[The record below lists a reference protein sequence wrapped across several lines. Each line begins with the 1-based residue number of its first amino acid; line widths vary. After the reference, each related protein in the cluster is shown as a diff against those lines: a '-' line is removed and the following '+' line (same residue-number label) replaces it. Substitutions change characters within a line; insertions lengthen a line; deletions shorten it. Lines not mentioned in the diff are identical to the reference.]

1 MPRITIKVYDNGDTA
16 EYKFDVPMRVTITG
30 KEDHFRRAVEDADM
44 IQRGIDVMLAP
55 DARSWV
61 HSVVM
66 D

>member
-16 EYKFDVPMRVTITG
+16 EYKFDVPMRVTVTG

-44 IQRGIDVMLAP
+44 IERGMVAMCQP
-55 DARSWV
+55 NTRVWV
-61 HSVVM
+61 HAVTM